1 MGERGGEYLYFV
13 FIKKQKKK
21 QLKTTWKIVTE
32 FYLRSRKTNIFS
44 TRSIQRA
51 KGVKGLDGKWLKSEG
66 KRGLEEVVLQFCA
79 GLRAK

>member
-1 MGERGGEYLYFV
+1 
-13 FIKKQKKK
+13 
-21 QLKTTWKIVTE
+21 
-32 FYLRSRKTNIFS
+32 LRSRKTNSFS

-51 KGVKGLDGKWLKSEG
+51 KGVKGLDGKWLKSER